1 MSRRRAG
8 TSVLSGSP
16 VLVGAVTVI
25 VTMVAVFLSYNANEG
40 LPFVPTYS
48 LTANVPNA
56 NGLVRGNEVRMG
68 GSRIG
73 VVTDIRTDPQEN
85 GNVAAD
91 LTLELDERI
100 IPLPND
106 STLIIRPRSALG
118 LKYVEITRGRSS
130 QGYDCLLYTSPSPRD
145 RS

>member
-1 MSRRRAG
+1 MNRRRSG
-8 TSVLSGSP
+8 SVLSGSP

-48 LTANVPNA
+48 LTAEVPDA

-73 VVTDIRTDPQEN
+73 VVTDIESSPQED
-85 GNVAAD
+85 GGVAAN

-100 IPLPND
+100 
-106 STLIIRPRSALG
+106 
-118 LKYVEITRGRSS
+118 
-130 QGYDCLLYTSPSPRD
+130 
-145 RS
+145 